1 MNSFTLA
8 ARRMFRPG
16 EHTISKLLTLSLG
29 FSVSLL
35 LLSIVFFQRSYERDY
50 PDYERICLV
59 KEQATYEMS
68 KPSKTKM
75 MDFGQTSGAV
85 APGIEAEIPEVEEA
99 VRITHYGDLMFMT
112 EDRKLIS
119 GMSFCAE
126 PDFLKM
132 FGICLLAGN
141 PDKVLQE
148 RTKCLVSESM
158 ARKLGGNVVGKKL
171 EKAYSPGSFFEIEG
185 IFRDLPKNSRL
196 KMDVLVPMSL
206 MSEESLNNWVG
217 NDRYQTYVKLRSGVK
232 PDDLKTPLREMQ
244 KRHHD
249 LQVFKDSDFD
259 LRYTL
264 TPISE
269 LRLEEKTVRS
279 MLYIQEI
286 VGIAVLIIALL
297 NYVLMT
303 LASMVNRRK
312 GAAIRKCY
320 GANAGQIQGMMIWE
334 TFIYLFVSLAV
345 AVLLLAVC
353 RTPLEQLVEVPLLH
367 LISWRLAVLLTV
379 LLVVATFFM
388 GWIPGWILSKTP
400 VMNIF
405 RRAVAHNRAWKLGLL
420 AVEFAAATF
429 LFAMLAITGL
439 QYRHMVVRD
448 AGYNPQGVYYA
459 SLTTLEPAK
468 LKTAIAELE
477 QMPEFEGYS
486 FSSVRLSARG
496 QSGDSFME
504 ELPSGGNRELIN
516 VADLF
521 CVDERY
527 LDLYGIRILEGHKF
541 DADSHN
547 EKECLVS
554 ESTAKEIARKMNWSD
569 GVVDKQ
575 VLLSSFGSIT
585 IRGVYDDL
593 ILRRE
598 HISVYP
604 EKIPST
610 MVYGDVS
617 LGLED
622 NIWFSY
628 LNVRFNHTND
638 DVMRRANSILSRAD
652 RYESAEFTNVEL
664 ELLSLFDAAKN
675 FRNTIFFGAIVA
687 ILIALI
693 GLIGYVNTEVN
704 RRRKEL
710 AIRKINGAEPRDIH
724 RLFIADILRICVP
737 SVLAGLVI
745 AYIFSS
751 GWLEKFGY
759 RITLTPLPFLVVG
772 IVVLLI
778 VVGAVLYNVR
788 RLIHQNPIES
798 IKYE

>member
-8 ARRMFRPG
+8 TRWMFRSG
-16 EHTISKLLTLSLG
+16 EHTISRLLTLSLG

-59 KEQATYEMS
+59 KEQATFDVS

-99 VRITHYGDLMFMT
+99 VRITHYGDLMFQT

-132 FGICLLAGN
+132 FGIDLLAGN
-141 PDKVLQE
+141 RDKILQE
-148 RTKCLVSESM
+148 RSRCLVSESM

-196 KMDVLVPMSL
+196 KMDVLVSMSL
-206 MSEESLNNWVG
+206 MSEESLNNWMG
-217 NDRYQTYVKLRSGVK
+217 NDRYQTYVRLRPGVK
-232 PDDLKTPLREMQ
+232 PADLKTSLREMQ
-244 KRHHD
+244 KRHQD
-249 LQVFKDSDFD
+249 FTVLKDSDFD
-259 LRYTL
+259 LRYIP

-320 GANAGQIQGMMIWE
+320 GADARQIQGMMIWE
-334 TFIYLFVSLAV
+334 TFIYLFISLAI

-353 RTPLEQLVEVPLLH
+353 HTQLEQLVEVPLLH

-379 LLVVATFFM
+379 LLVVATFFI
-388 GWIPGWILSKTP
+388 GWIPGWVLSKTP

-448 AGYNPQGVYYA
+448 AGYNPQGMYYA
-459 SLTTLEPAK
+459 SLSTLEPTK

-477 QMPEFEGYS
+477 QMPEFAGYS
-486 FSSVRLSARG
+486 FSSVQLSARG
-496 QSGDSFME
+496 QSGDSF
-504 ELPSGGNRELIN
+504 SDATSDSYREILN
-516 VADLF
+516 VANLF
-521 CVDERY
+521 CVDDRY
-527 LDLYGIRILEGHKF
+527 LDLYEIRMLEGRKF
-541 DADSHN
+541 GADSHN
-547 EKECLVS
+547 ERECIVS
-554 ESTAKEIARKMNWSD
+554 KSAAEEIAQKMNWSD
-569 GVVDKQ
+569 GVVDKEIN
-575 VLLSSFGSIT
+575 LSSFGKVT
-585 IRGVYDDL
+585 ILGVYEDL
-593 ILRRE
+593 MLRRE
-598 HISVYP
+598 VEGSYP
-604 EKIPST
+604 EKIHST
-610 MVYGDVS
+610 MVYGDV
-617 LGLED
+617 D
-622 NIWFSY
+622 NNDWFSY

-638 DVMRRANSILSRAD
+638 DVMRRANSILRRAD
-652 RYESAEFTNVEL
+652 RYEAIEFTSVEL

-724 RLFIADILRICVP
+724 RLFVLDILRISVP
-737 SVLAGLVI
+737 SVLVGLVI

-759 RITLTPLPFLVVG
+759 RITLTPLPFFVVG

-788 RLIHQNPIES
+788 RLIRQNPIES